1 MKDNILVIMFIIII
15 VYFYYN
21 SDYVQL
27 KCIISDVDGEKYCV
41 RKRKDLKKV
50 ANLLAE
56 VNVKLQKLIKY
67 MSETYPEL
75 ENVKR
80 LEKNYNPKKMCE
92 TLPTSKHVAY
102 SENKGEKIAF
112 CVNKKKGEDELIDE
126 NTLTFVALHELS
138 HCMTV
143 SIGHTKEFWD
153 NFKFLLENA
162 VKVKF
167 YNSVNYKEKP
177 ISYCGMDI
185 NENPLFD

>member
-1 MKDNILVIMFIIII
+1 MTDYILVLLFIIII

-21 SDYVQL
+21 SDYIHL
-27 KCIISDVDGEKYCV
+27 KCIVSDVDGEKYCV

-56 VNVKLQKLIKY
+56 VNDNLKRLVAYMKEKY
-67 MSETYPEL
+67 PDM

-80 LEKNYNPKKMCE
+80 LVKNYNPNKIYE

-102 SENKGEKIAF
+102 SENKGEKLAF
-112 CVNKKKGEDELIDE
+112 CVNKNKGEDELIDN

-138 HCMTV
+138 HIMTK

-153 NFKFLLENA
+153 NFKFILENA
-162 VKVKF
+162 VKIKI

-177 ISYCGMDI
+177 ISYCSMEI
-185 NENPLFD
+185 NENPLFN